1 MSWYK
6 NRRGFLTA
14 GGSAGAALLFVAGC
28 GFHPLYGRKSLGE
41 VDAELARIKIGI
53 IPDRVG
59 QQLHNYLLDRINRKG
74 RPASPAYLLS
84 VDISVEKS
92 TQAIKANEAA
102 TRAKL
107 VFAANFTLQDIAT
120 EKILVRNFARSVTS
134 YNIVTSAISTRT
146 AELDAIDRAARAASE
161 EIRMLLALYFQRSA
175 AAADS

>member
-14 GGSAGAALLFVAGC
+14 GAGAATLLVGGC
-28 GFHPLYGRKSLGE
+28 GFRPLYGRKTLGE

-53 IPDRVG
+53 IPERVG

-74 RPASPAYLLS
+74 RPAEPAYLLS
-84 VDISVEKS
+84 VEISIDKERLALLPDK
-92 TQAIKANEAA
+92 TA

-107 VFAANFTLQDIAT
+107 AFTAEFKLQDIVT
-120 EKILVRNFARSVTS
+120 EQTLVKNFARSVTS

-146 AELDAIDRAARAASE
+146 AELDAIDRAAQAVSE
-161 EIRMLLALYFQRSA
+161 EIRILLALYFQRRA
-175 AAADS
+175 AAAET